1 MRLTLPLSQLL
12 RRLAMAFVGQLLFSF
27 GNFLTV
33 KADIGQAPWNAFQMG
48 LGNTLS
54 MTYGQATILVAFTV
68 VAIDLLLREPI
79 GLGTLMSA
87 LMVGGFYDFFDGLG
101 LFPVIENFWLGLI
114 VMLLGMAV
122 MAWAQSIQMSACL
135 GCGPRDAMM
144 VGIGKHLRRMPIGLV
159 SILLTGT
166 VCGLGWLM
174 GGGVG
179 FGTVLFLLCNGAVM
193 QLVFNLIHFEPRNLI
208 HLGLHEMVAFDR
220 AK

>member
-101 LFPVIENFWLGLI
+101 LFPVIETFWLGLI

-193 QLVFNLIHFEPRNLI
+193 QLVFNLIHFEPRNLT
-208 HLGLHEMVAFDR
+208 HMGLHEMISL
-220 AK
+220 KK